1 MIKDHLCLV
10 APNGAVLSVF
20 RAGSQID
27 IEDEHV
33 EGENTYIT
41 FPNNTDKLET
51 IILNYY
57 WDGEWKERPSM
68 NLSVE
73 GNVIK
78 NVPKGTKIFIED
90 REYFHED
97 GGELTI
103 NFLEGNGGVV
113 IFENFPYITEVIEI
127 DYQPQE

>member
-10 APNGAVLSVF
+10 APNGAVLNVF

-27 IEDEHV
+27 IEDGQV

-51 IILNYY
+51 IILNFY
-57 WDGEWKERPSM
+57 WEGEWKERPSM

-97 GGELTI
+97 GEELTI

-113 IFENFPYITEVIEI
+113 FFENFPYVTEAIEI
-127 DYQPQE
+127 DYQP